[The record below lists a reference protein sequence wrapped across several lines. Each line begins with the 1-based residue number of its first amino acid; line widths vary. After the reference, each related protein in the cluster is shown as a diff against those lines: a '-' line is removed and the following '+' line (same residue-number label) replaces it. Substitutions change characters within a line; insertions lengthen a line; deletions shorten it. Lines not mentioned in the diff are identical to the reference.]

1 MKCPKCSSEVRDIA
15 RFCRRCHATLRYEC
29 PSCRHE
35 QRHGGTCDKCGV
47 NFLKYVTAVVCA
59 KQDEADAIHERIER
73 RSSLLANV
81 LVLPFTVGIPLM
93 RKFLAAKTKKGG
105 S

>member
-1 MKCPKCSSEVRDIA
+1 MQCPKCGSEVRDIA

-35 QRHGGTCDKCGV
+35 QRHGGTCEKCGV
-47 NFLKYVTAVVCA
+47 NFLKYVAAVVSS
-59 KQDEADAIHERIER
+59 KQADADVIHERIER

-93 RKFLAAKTKKGG
+93 RKLLAAKSKKGG

>member
-1 MKCPKCSSEVRDIA
+1 VA
-15 RFCRRCHATLRYEC
+15 
-29 PSCRHE
+29 
-35 QRHGGTCDKCGV
+35 
-47 NFLKYVTAVVCA
+47 AVVSS
-59 KQDEADAIHERIER
+59 KQADADVIHERIER

-93 RKFLAAKTKKGG
+93 RKFLAAKSKKGG